1 MFTNY
6 INYIHST
13 HDSLAENFSEWFSL
27 VFLCTRMLFVCYY
40 ASKVHEKSMN
50 LLESI
55 QSISTNNYNFIV
67 TRFHDHL
74 STVNVALTGKGLFYV
89 TKSMILGVKKS
100 FHLTFIKLLSLII
113 YNFLHLALWFN
124 CDL

>member
-1 MFTNY
+1 MCLLITY
-6 INYIHST
+6 YIHST
-13 HDSLAENFSEWFSL
+13 HDSLAESFSEWFSL

-74 STVNVALTGKGLFYV
+74 STVNVALTGKGLFYI
-89 TKSMILGVKKS
+89 TKSMILGVKNFHS
-100 FHLTFIKLLSLII
+100 FFYKKLSLII
-113 YNFLHLALWFN
+113 TFPFSSLVQL
-124 CDL
+124 